1 MVVMGRV
8 LLVLVVLVVVVVMV
22 VLEIRRLLLLLLLL
36 VEWCYYFVAEAKVG
50 GEAGREAKGGRG
62 DLVVVVVNVLGAV
75 EVRVVDKVEGR
86 MMLKG
91 VQHRRTKAKA
101 WHEDACR
108 GVVCLQG
115 YRKARLW

>member
-1 MVVMGRV
+1 MGRV
-8 LLVLVVLVVVVVMV
+8 LMVLMVLVVVVMV
-22 VLEIRRLLLLLLLL
+22 VLEIRRLLPLLLLLM

-50 GEAGREAKGGRG
+50 GEVGGEAKGERG

-75 EVRVVDKVEGR
+75 EVRVVDKVEWR